1 MCYLESLSLPRRYSR
16 YYIIYTGNRVEQT
29 SCLKNCTSIKTINS
43 IAIPEFEW
51 KPIVKFLFLWLGIVP
66 SVLLSIFFIPS
77 TSLQSFA
84 ISRLPR
90 NSDKILRIP
99 VRFIGYSIRLDFL
112 SSRLFFENNIFLV
125 VVVVSSS
132 SWRTKWLKTRTTS
145 YRRKI
150 DFTSSAVYLLND
162 YI

>member
-1 MCYLESLSLPRRYSR
+1 MTRYR
-16 YYIIYTGNRVEQT
+16 
-29 SCLKNCTSIKTINS
+29 SIHIH
-43 IAIPEFEW
+43 
-51 KPIVKFLFLWLGIVP
+51 
-66 SVLLSIFFIPS
+66 VLLSIFFIPS

-112 SSRLFFENNIFLV
+112 SPRPFFENNIFLV

-132 SWRTKWLKTRTTS
+132 SS
-145 YRRKI
+145 SRRR
-150 DFTSSAVYLLND
+150 DVPSD
-162 YI
+162 

>member
-16 YYIIYTGNRVEQT
+16 YYIIYTGNIQ

-43 IAIPEFEW
+43 IVILSQFPNSNGNQLLNFY
-51 KPIVKFLFLWLGIVP
+51 FYD
-66 SVLLSIFFIPS
+66 SVSFHPHPRPFIHLLHPL
-77 TSLQSFA
+77 TSFQSFA

-112 SSRLFFENNIFLV
+112 SPRLFFENNIFLV
-125 VVVVSSS
+125 VVVVVVVSS
-132 SWRTKWLKTRTTS
+132 
-145 YRRKI
+145 
-150 DFTSSAVYLLND
+150 
-162 YI
+162 